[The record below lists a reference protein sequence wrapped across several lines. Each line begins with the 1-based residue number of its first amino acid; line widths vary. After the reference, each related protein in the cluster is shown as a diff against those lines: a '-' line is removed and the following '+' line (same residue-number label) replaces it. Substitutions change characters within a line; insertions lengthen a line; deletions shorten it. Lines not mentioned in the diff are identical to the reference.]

1 MTALIN
7 LKASHVIY
15 VDVKKRETRSDP
27 NKDDLTEKYLLMKA
41 ELWKFLCN
49 FIEQSPSPS
58 HDVLRRVVREPVPS
72 ERILGI
78 APVDIRSRGAKNI
91 LYPDQQTS

>member
-58 HDVLRRVVREPVPS
+58 HDGLRRVVIEPLS
-72 ERILGI
+72 ECWGLPQVI
-78 APVDIRSRGAKNI
+78 
-91 LYPDQQTS
+91 